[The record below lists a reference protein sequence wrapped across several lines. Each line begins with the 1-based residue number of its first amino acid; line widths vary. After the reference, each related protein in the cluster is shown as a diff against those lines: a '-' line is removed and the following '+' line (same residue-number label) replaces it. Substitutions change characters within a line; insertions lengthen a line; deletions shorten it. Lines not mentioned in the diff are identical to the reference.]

1 MIFQIQILW
10 ILIYSFIIFQ
20 SESNMIIFKHCMLI
34 FQSQPTDSDLLY
46 LKFKFVNF
54 NLYCVIVLIL
64 IFIVSMYMYFK
75 ASGTK

>member
-1 MIFQIQILW
+1 
-10 ILIYSFIIFQ
+10 
-20 SESNMIIFKHCMLI
+20 MIIFKHCMLI

-46 LKFKFVNF
+46 LKFINF